1 MSRNKREKQ
10 YIVVGLGRFG
20 CAIAETLCQD
30 GAEVLGVDRRM
41 DVVEGLRDMLTH
53 TVQMDAMDRD
63 GGMPKVILYTLNPAD
78 NAALATLT
86 GSFSESGVQK
96 VKFGPAWWFNDHIYG
111 IRENLEIL
119 SNYSLL
125 SQSLG
130 MTTDSRNVLSFS
142 RHEYFRRILCN
153 WLGEKVAAG
162 LFPGDPD
169 LMDNLVKD
177 ICYRNANHWI
187 YGQE

>member
-1 MSRNKREKQ
+1 
-10 YIVVGLGRFG
+10 
-20 CAIAETLCQD
+20 
-30 GAEVLGVDRRM
+30 
-41 DVVEGLRDMLTH
+41 
-53 TVQMDAMDRD
+53 
-63 GGMPKVILYTLNPAD
+63 
-78 NAALATLT
+78 
-86 GSFSESGVQK
+86 
-96 VKFGPAWWFNDHIYG
+96 
-111 IRENLEIL
+111 
-119 SNYSLL
+119 
-125 SQSLG
+125 